1 MKRNLIVIFLILGCY
16 GAALAAEPA
25 VSPQRIVSLA
35 PSTTEIL
42 FALGLGDRIVGVTSF
57 CDYPEDAK
65 KKPKIGGMS
74 NPSLEAVVTMK
85 PDLVVMTTDGNPKEF
100 EARLRSLKIRTYV
113 FTARR
118 LAELPQGIRDM
129 GAFVGAQ
136 ERSDRL
142 AQEIQDGLD
151 RFKTRKSEIRKKQA
165 PSPFFPLP
173 PGERGG
179 GEGNYHAQS
188 AMKKVLFIVWPEPLI
203 VAGPGTV
210 MDDAIALLGY
220 ENIAAAAKTSYPK
233 YSIEEV
239 IRRAPD
245 VIFVGKASGMDIRD
259 VSQKILK
266 RLASVPA
273 VRNGSIY
280 YISDNLY
287 RLGPRVIKGIEELAA
302 CEQ

>member
-1 MKRNLIVIFLILGCY
+1 VADKNSMKRLFIIIVICGLSSPVF
-16 GAALAAEPA
+16 AKELAS
-25 VSPQRIVSLA
+25 SPRRIVSLA

-57 CDYPEDAK
+57 CDYPEEAK

-74 NPSLEAVVTMK
+74 NPSLEAVITMK

-118 LAELPQGIRDM
+118 ISELPQGIREM
-129 GAFVGAQ
+129 GKALQVKEKA
-136 ERSDRL
+136 DKL
-142 AQEIQDGLD
+142 AREIEVRIAKLTMD
-151 RFKTRKSEIRKKQA
+151 RKSSLVSR
-165 PSPFFPLP
+165 PSHF
-173 PGERGG
+173 R
-179 GEGNYHAQS
+179 
-188 AMKKVLFIVWPEPLI
+188 KKVLFIVWPEPLI

-210 MDDAIALLGY
+210 MDDAIRLLGY

-239 IRRAPD
+239 IRQAPD

-259 VSQKILK
+259 VSQKILS

-273 VRNGSIY
+273 VVNGSVF

-287 RLGPRVIKGIEELAA
+287 RLGPRVIKGIEELTA
-302 CEQ
+302 CER

>member
-16 GAALAAEPA
+16 SAALAAEPA
-25 VSPQRIVSLA
+25 VSPKRIVSLA

-42 FALGLGDRIVGVTSF
+42 FALGLGDNIVGVTTF
-57 CDYPEDAK
+57 CDYPEEAK

-100 EARLRSLKIRTYV
+100 EARLRSLNIRTYV

-129 GAFVGAQ
+129 GVVVGVK
-136 ERSDRL
+136 ERADKL
-142 AQEIQDGLD
+142 AREIETGINNV
-151 RFKTRKSEIRKKQA
+151 KTRKSAMVTDHDVRN
-165 PSPFFPLP
+165 P
-173 PGERGG
+173 
-179 GEGNYHAQS
+179 QS
-188 AMKKVLFIVWPEPLI
+188 AMHKKVLFIVWPEPLI

-210 MDDAIALLGY
+210 MNDAIALLGY

-239 IRRAPD
+239 IRQAPD

-259 VSQKILK
+259 LSQKILK